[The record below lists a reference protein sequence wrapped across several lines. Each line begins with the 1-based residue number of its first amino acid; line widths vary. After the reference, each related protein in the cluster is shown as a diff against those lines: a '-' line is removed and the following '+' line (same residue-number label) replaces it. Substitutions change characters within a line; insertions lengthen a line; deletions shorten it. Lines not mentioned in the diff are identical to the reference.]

1 MKCIDLLK
9 KHINDFNV
17 CPDDFKSI
25 FLNTITNYYEGY
37 DDIIELIPKLKSKNI
52 DIFIKCIYDKI
63 NNKKSKQ
70 EIINFYSKHS
80 ILVEFL
86 IDKLNIIFEED
97 EKIEDDHF
105 EWRENQLRG
114 IQSSIDSN
122 FVNGIH
128 SQATGSGKSLMAL
141 KNMWEYHKRN
151 PTHNLMW
158 LSERKDIP
166 QKLFFNVKYNKE
178 GKIIKVLH
186 KYKEFNFWKKN
197 DIIDMSKFEIKEY
210 VYNKDKLWISDLNK
224 TYDKPLF
231 IIINRAYMTTQ
242 SSIKNKTYRYEEINN
257 IPKFIILDECHSA
270 MASRTYELLNYCKY
284 NWRSKIHGLSAT
296 PYRKGN
302 SKIDFQIN
310 IDTNIDI
317 ETEDNIQKLKNI
329 FHKPGNVNELNIL
342 SWFNLKEAIETNCI
356 LEPVFHWFDMD
367 SYNKKDDLNDKEI
380 NSVLQILD
388 ELISG
393 TNDSYYDM
401 KYRKIIVWCR
411 KIDIADNWFN
421 IFNEK
426 KNKYKNLSQLET
438 FIDYS
443 NVQKN
448 HPPKLINGEYK
459 NYYYDDFYD
468 KLNDCIMFCAAKFRE
483 GSDIPNLSCAL
494 FLDKVKNRGE
504 LPFIQCIGRVLRKA
518 DGKNCGHIIDG
529 YVKYNDETN
538 TKSILDKLL
547 KYYLDL
553 YEISKSNFEIDEKDE
568 LISKNKIQLYE
579 EIRNGLKVCP
589 EEKKIYIEIK
599 NNKKITINLENINM
613 KTIKWSKI
621 VPDFNNLMKK
631 TIIFSDYDEYMLL
644 KNKVQ
649 QFEIKDKRD
658 YLEKIQ
664 NYNVFN
670 NIKSP
675 DKKYK
680 EYWKN
685 WYDFLGINTNK
696 FIQTKEEWKKY
707 CSTKN
712 IIFINDYY
720 KLCEINNFLPTMPKD
735 LYVNFTDIESELGL
749 NDPDKSIIITPIS
762 SNSLDNYN
770 YEKQFFINNKVRWT
784 GSKNKN
790 EKIGNRFAFCN
801 NKNNTMEIFIIRKI
815 KDNYK
820 KYKRDHWNNYPNKHI
835 IFMNKYIT
843 TIKFSDY
850 KKFFNYNP
858 NLIIQGTNKYKW
870 NDIIINNNLKTE

>member
-1 MKCIDLLK
+1 MECIEQLQ

-17 CPDDFKSI
+17 CPYDFKTT

-37 DDIIELIPKLKSKNI
+37 DGIIELIPKLKSKNI
-52 DIFIKCIYDKI
+52 DTFIKCIYDKK

-97 EKIEDDHF
+97 EKIENDHF

-158 LSERKDIP
+158 LCERKDIP

-270 MASRTYELLNYCKY
+270 MAARTYELLNYCKY

-302 SKIDFQIN
+302 SKTYFQIN

-388 ELISG
+388 ELVSG

-459 NYYYDDFYD
+459 NYYYDEFYD
-468 KLNDCIMFCAAKFRE
+468 KSNDCIMFCAAKFRE

-529 YVKYNDETN
+529 YIKYDDETN

-589 EEKKIYIEIK
+589 EEKKIYIGIK
-599 NNKKITINLENINM
+599 NNKKITINLENIKI
-613 KTIKWSKI
+613 KTIKWNKI
-621 VPDFNNLMKK
+621 IPKFEKMLKD

-649 QFEIKDKRD
+649 QFGIKNKID
-658 YLEKIQ
+658 YLEKVDEF
-664 NYNVFN
+664 YNISNPVE
-670 NIKSP
+670 
-675 DKKYK
+675 KYNQ
-680 EYWKN
+680 YCKN
-685 WYDFLGINTNK
+685 WYEFLGIETSG
-696 FIQTKEEWKKY
+696 FIQTKDKWLKY
-707 CSTKN
+707 CKN
-712 IIFINDYY
+712 IKTVKDYY
-720 KLCEINNFLPTMPKD
+720 KLCKKNSCLPTMPEE
-735 LYVNFTDIESELGL
+735 LYVNFKSIESELKL
-749 NDPDKSIIITPIS
+749 N
-762 SNSLDNYN
+762 
-770 YEKQFFINNKVRWT
+770 
-784 GSKNKN
+784 
-790 EKIGNRFAFCN
+790 
-801 NKNNTMEIFIIRKI
+801 
-815 KDNYK
+815 
-820 KYKRDHWNNYPNKHI
+820 NNYLFI
-835 IFMNKYIT
+835 
-843 TIKFSDY
+843 
-850 KKFFNYNP
+850 
-858 NLIIQGTNKYKW
+858 
-870 NDIIINNNLKTE
+870 